1 MEKQEEGKKLGRKSG
16 GRTKIITSTKTG
28 DQGNT
33 SLISGE
39 RVSKANARIEV
50 NGNLDESSAA
60 LGIAKAFC
68 GDRDGAIRSIVS
80 AIQQHLL
87 ILGAEISSME
97 PERRS
102 SKIGEEHVQQLEE
115 WIESLQEEAPL
126 PRKFVDPGAN
136 PVSAGL
142 DLARAVIRRAERSM
156 VTLKEEGQPL
166 RQEALSYVNRLG
178 FLLFVLARYAERH
191 TLPVSAPSE

>member
-1 MEKQEEGKKLGRKSG
+1 MEKKQRETTTGKSG
-16 GRTKIITSTKTG
+16 RSTKAITSTKTG
-28 DQGNT
+28 DQGST
-33 SLISGE
+33 SLITGE
-39 RVSKANARIEV
+39 RVSKTHARIEV

-60 LGIAKAFC
+60 LGLAKAFC
-68 GDRDGAIRSIVS
+68 GDRDGAVRSIVS

-97 PERRS
+97 PDRRP
-102 SKIGEEHVQQLEE
+102 SKIGEDHTQQLEE
-115 WIESLQEEAPL
+115 WIESLQEESPL

-136 PVSAGL
+136 PVSAAL

-156 VTLKEEGQPL
+156 VILKEEGQPL
-166 RQEALSYVNRLG
+166 RQEALSYINRLG

-191 TLPVSAPSE
+191 TLPVHGSSS